1 MKVKP
6 MHDNV
11 VVEPITEEE
20 ATKAGIVLPDTMEK
34 ERPEKGKVVEVGPG
48 KLLKDGSREK
58 LSVEPGDQV
67 MFKKYSPEE
76 IKIED
81 KDYLIIS
88 ENDILAILEE

>member
-1 MKVKP
+1 

-20 ATKAGIVLPDTMEK
+20 ASKAGIVLPDTMEK
-34 ERPEKGKVVEVGPG
+34 ERPERGKVVEVGPG
-48 KLLKDGSREK
+48 KLLKNGDRGTM
-58 LSVEPGDQV
+58 SVKSGDEI

-76 IKIED
+76 IKVDD

-88 ENDILAILEE
+88 ESDILAILEK

>member
-34 ERPEKGKVVEVGPG
+34 ERPEKGKVIEVGPG
-48 KLLKDGSREK
+48 KILKDGSRGS
-58 LSVEPGDQV
+58 LSVKKGDQII
-67 MFKKYSPEE
+67 FKKYSPEE
-76 IKIED
+76 IKVED
-81 KDYLIIS
+81 KDYLIINES
-88 ENDILAILEE
+88 DILAILEE

>member
-20 ATKAGIVLPDTMEK
+20 AGKAGIVLPDTMEK
-34 ERPEKGKVVEVGPG
+34 ERPERGKVIEVGPG
-48 KLLKDGSREK
+48 KLLKNGERGTM
-58 LSVEPGDQV
+58 SVKQGDEI

-76 IKIED
+76 IKVGD

-88 ENDILAILEE
+88 ESDILAVLEE

>member
-20 ATKAGIVLPDTMEK
+20 ASKAGIVLPDTMEK
-34 ERPEKGKVVEVGPG
+34 ERPERGKVVEVGPG
-48 KLLKDGSREK
+48 KLLKNGDRGTM
-58 LSVEPGDQV
+58 SVKSGDEI

-76 IKIED
+76 IKVDD

-88 ENDILAILEE
+88 ESDILAILEK